1 MNLSLALLA
10 LITVVLALLAADPN
24 THGRLTEATS
34 S

>member
-1 MNLSLALLA
+1 MLNVALIA

-24 THGRLTEATS
+24 TNGRLTEATS